1 MFLVFLA
8 LFAVLPTGSGT
19 EFAKLMHFSKVLVGI
34 DRSAN
39 GQWYR
44 ICEIRAFPKN
54 LVGIDRSAN
63 GQQCISSEMYYSG
76 LRRRP
81 GSSDLNSADNSD
93 WFSSLYSTVRDPI
106 LVNFRTFLYLQGG
119 CGTDLRTRFGG
130 SPVC

>member
-1 MFLVFLA
+1 MTGFEVFLVFLA

-93 WFSSLYSTVRDPI
+93 WFSSR
-106 LVNFRTFLYLQGG
+106 LQHGSG
-119 CGTDLRTRFGG
+119 PHFGQFSDVSLPTGRIWDRFEDKI
-130 SPVC
+130 